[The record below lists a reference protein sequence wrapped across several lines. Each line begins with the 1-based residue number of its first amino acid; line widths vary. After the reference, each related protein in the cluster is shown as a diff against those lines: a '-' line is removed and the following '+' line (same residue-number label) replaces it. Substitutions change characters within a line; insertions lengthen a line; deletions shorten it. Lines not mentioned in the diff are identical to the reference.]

1 MGNEEINEIKNTAKY
16 MINELEKAI
25 LSDQDEVLI
34 ENLYNQAKSYINTN
48 KDSLIKNTE
57 CLEFKKTENEYSI
70 LIDYLEI
77 IKKDLVIEKN
87 VIKMINEFKNAV
99 LSNQDEDLVENLYN
113 QIKKYIETNMDE
125 HHAEIYI
132 RKLDKRYHNYEG
144 TSDSD
149 YENSS
154 SNIEDEPTFDSVE
167 EMFNYYSDLYYKNEK
182 NDNQDIK
189 KNRGGK

>member
-1 MGNEEINEIKNTAKY
+1 MGNEEINEIKNTAMY

-25 LSDQDEVLI
+25 LSEQDEILI
-34 ENLYNQAKSYINTN
+34 ENLYNQAKSYINAN
-48 KDSLIKNTE
+48 KDSLIENTE
-57 CLEFKKTENEYSI
+57 CLGFKKTEDDYST

-99 LSNQDEDLVENLYN
+99 FSNQDEDSVENLYN

-132 RKLDKRYHNYEG
+132 RKLDKRYHNYDG
-144 TSDSD
+144 TSD

-154 SNIEDEPTFDSVE
+154 NNIENEPTFDAFE

-182 NDNQDIK
+182 NDNQDTK

>member
-1 MGNEEINEIKNTAKY
+1 MGNEEINEIKNTAMY

-25 LSDQDEVLI
+25 LSEQDEILI
-34 ENLYNQAKSYINTN
+34 ENLYNQAKSYINAN
-48 KDSLIKNTE
+48 KDSLIENTE
-57 CLEFKKTENEYSI
+57 CLGFKKTEDDYST

-99 LSNQDEDLVENLYN
+99 FSNQDEDSVENLYN

-132 RKLDKRYHNYEG
+132 RKLDKRYHNYYG
-144 TSDSD
+144 TSD

-154 SNIEDEPTFDSVE
+154 NNIENEPTFDAFE

-182 NDNQDIK
+182 NDNQDTK

>member
-1 MGNEEINEIKNTAKY
+1 MGNEEINEIKNTAMN

-25 LSDQDEVLI
+25 LSEQDEILI
-34 ENLYNQAKSYINTN
+34 ENLYNQAKSYINAN
-48 KDSLIKNTE
+48 KDSLIENTE
-57 CLEFKKTENEYSI
+57 CLEFKKTEDDYST

-99 LSNQDEDLVENLYN
+99 FSNQDEDSVENLYN

-132 RKLDKRYHNYEG
+132 RKLDKRYHNYDG
-144 TSDSD
+144 TSD

-154 SNIEDEPTFDSVE
+154 NNIENEPTFDAFE
-167 EMFNYYSDLYYKNEK
+167 EMFNYYLDLYYKNEK
-182 NDNQDIK
+182 NDNQDTK

>member
-1 MGNEEINEIKNTAKY
+1 MGNEEINEIKNTAMN

-25 LSDQDEVLI
+25 LSEQDEILI
-34 ENLYNQAKSYINTN
+34 ENLYNQAKSYINAN
-48 KDSLIKNTE
+48 KDSLIENTE
-57 CLEFKKTENEYSI
+57 CLEFKKTEDDYST

-99 LSNQDEDLVENLYN
+99 FSNQDENSVENLYN

-132 RKLDKRYHNYEG
+132 RKLDKRYHNYDG
-144 TSDSD
+144 TSD

-154 SNIEDEPTFDSVE
+154 NNIENEPTFDAFE

-182 NDNQDIK
+182 NDNQDTK

>member
-1 MGNEEINEIKNTAKY
+1 MENEEINEIKNTAMY

-25 LSDQDEVLI
+25 LSEQDEILI
-34 ENLYNQAKSYINTN
+34 ENLYNQAKSYINAN
-48 KDSLIKNTE
+48 KDSLIENTE
-57 CLEFKKTENEYSI
+57 CLEFKKTEDDYST

-99 LSNQDEDLVENLYN
+99 LSNQDEDSVENLYN

-132 RKLDKRYHNYEG
+132 RKLDKRYHNYDG
-144 TSDSD
+144 TSD

-154 SNIEDEPTFDSVE
+154 NNIEDEPTFEAVE
-167 EMFNYYSDLYYKNEK
+167 EIFNYYSDLYYKNEK
-182 NDNQDIK
+182 NDNQDTK